1 MLTNKTP
8 NTVNADIIIPINLLG
23 SNCFFSITKKEKE
36 RSAVLEIEDI
46 KLAFVIILGAVDG
59 LGKAICKF
67 SINTTGTITT
77 IRQRTRTGEYS
88 DTIAATGPICLS
100 FDPGSR
106 VFKGFSLSL

>member
-1 MLTNKTP
+1 MLTNRTP
-8 NTVNADIIIPINLLG
+8 NIVNAEIIIPINPLG
-23 SNCFFSITKKEKE
+23 SSCLFSITKKEKE

-46 KLAFVIILGAVDG
+46 KLAFVIIFGAVDG

-67 SINTTGTITT
+67 SSNPTGTMTT

-88 DTIAATGPICLS
+88 DTIAAMGPICLS